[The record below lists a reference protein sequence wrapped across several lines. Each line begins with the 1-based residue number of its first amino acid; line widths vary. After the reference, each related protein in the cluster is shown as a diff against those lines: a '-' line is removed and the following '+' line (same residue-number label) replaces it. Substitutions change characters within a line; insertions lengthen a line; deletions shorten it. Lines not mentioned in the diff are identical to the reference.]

1 MIERN
6 GRNGRSFRRIDD
18 ICRVKSAAK
27 TDLEHDKIAVSLREP
42 IERERGDELELRDGI
57 ACGFKLVRNGR
68 HALYFFDEL
77 RLGDHFAVDAKAL
90 AKIEHIR
97 GRVEARAVACRRKH
111 ARDKRAGGALAI
123 RAGYMDKTRLL
134 LRIAELFAER
144 FNALQPRLD
153 AEAQPGIDLL
163 QCFFVG
169 HY

>member
-1 MIERN
+1 MVERN

-18 ICRVKSAAK
+18 IRRVKSAAK

-77 RLGDHFAVDAKAL
+77 RLGDHFAVDAEAL
-90 AKIEHIR
+90 TEIKHIR
-97 GRVEARAVACRRKH
+97 GRVETRAVACRRKH
-111 ARDKRAGGALAI
+111 TRDERAGGTLAVC
-123 RAGYMDKTRLL
+123 AGYVDKTRLL
-134 LRIAELFAER
+134 LRIAEFLAKR

>member
-1 MIERN
+1 MDAMAAASGVSMTFVASNRPP
-6 GRNGRSFRRIDD
+6 RPTSSTT
-18 ICRVKSAAK
+18 KSQS
-27 TDLEHDKIAVSLREP
+27 SLREP

-144 FNALQPRLD
+144 FNALQPP
-153 AEAQPGIDLL
+153 A
-163 QCFFVG
+163 
-169 HY
+169 

>member
-18 ICRVKSAAK
+18 IRRVSTA
-27 TDLEHDKIAVSLREP
+27 TETSFQHYKIAVTSRKP
-42 IERERGDELELRDGI
+42 IKCKRGDELELRDRL
-57 ACGFKLVRNGR
+57 AFGFELIRNGR
-68 HALYFFDEL
+68 HALHFFDEL
-77 RLGDHFAVDAKAL
+77 RLGDHFAVNAKAL
-90 AKIEHIR
+90 AEIKHIR
-97 GRVEARAVACRRKH
+97 GRIEARAVARRRKH

-123 RAGYMDKTRLL
+123 RAGYVDKTRLL
-134 LRIAELFAER
+134 LRIAELFAKR